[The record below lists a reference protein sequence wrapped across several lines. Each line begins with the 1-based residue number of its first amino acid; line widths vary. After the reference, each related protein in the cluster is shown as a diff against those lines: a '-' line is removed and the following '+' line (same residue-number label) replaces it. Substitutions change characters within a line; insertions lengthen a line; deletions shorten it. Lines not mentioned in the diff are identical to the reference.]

1 MASLK
6 LDDMD
11 EDEQLVLAFAVGLSL
26 CCCCGCCILVILL
39 CSRRLR
45 SKRATR
51 MGLRRSPNSERIVQD
66 SELRT
71 VLESADGLSARSA
84 APGPAAGSSP
94 LGQRRACHEDSAP
107 AASSYSGIPGV
118 SKTPS
123 STLDAFTSET
133 RSQTSPPARRLLP
146 WSLTPSPPL
155 EHRDVMTGATVM
167 LIDDEDTS
175 DSSFSF
181 GTPPGSPLWTWTDRQ
196 HDASAR
202 RTVRAAITLDQ
213 LKDAPPR
220 VRAAIEGEMQNG
232 SVRGAVLQ
240 QLSSHDLDRSPDGVR
255 ATVAHQRAST
265 AGWRIQND
273 VNMERERPPPRRP
286 PPSRFVTFA
295 EPQET
300 SRSVLF

>member
-11 EDEQLVLAFAVGLSL
+11 EDEQLVLAFAAGLSL

-84 APGPAAGSSP
+84 APGPAADSSP
-94 LGQRRACHEDSAP
+94 LGQRRACHKDSAP
-107 AASSYSGIPGV
+107 AASSYSGIPSV

-123 STLDAFTSET
+123 KLGAFTSET
-133 RSQTSPPARRLLP
+133 RSQTSPPGRR
-146 WSLTPSPPL
+146 TPSPPW
-155 EHRDVMTGATVM
+155 EHRDVMRGATVM
-167 LIDDEDTS
+167 LIDEEDTS

-181 GTPPGSPLWTWTDRQ
+181 GTPPGSPRWTWTDRQ

-202 RTVRAAITLDQ
+202 RSVRAAITLDQ

-240 QLSSHDLDRSPDGVR
+240 QLSSHDLDRSPAGVR
-255 ATVAHQRAST
+255 ATVAHQRGAGAST

-286 PPSRFVTFA
+286 QPSRVVTFA